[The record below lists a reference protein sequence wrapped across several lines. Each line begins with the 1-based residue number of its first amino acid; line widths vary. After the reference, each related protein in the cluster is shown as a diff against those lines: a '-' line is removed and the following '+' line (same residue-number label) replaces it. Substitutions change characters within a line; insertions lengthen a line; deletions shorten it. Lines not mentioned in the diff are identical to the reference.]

1 MPVKRGE
8 RWRTDGR
15 RSETLDA
22 EKTAR
27 MHFGRAAVI
36 GLVEEEGRARIA
48 GSGGARE
55 AGGGMWGFGLVC
67 AT

>member
-1 MPVKRGE
+1 MHV
-8 RWRTDGR
+8 GR
-15 RSETLDA
+15 VV
-22 EKTAR
+22 
-27 MHFGRAAVI
+27 VI

-55 AGGGMWGFGLVC
+55 AGGGRWGFGLVC